1 MTDKI
6 EELGRIYEEL
16 DEIGKEKMV
25 SILEERLEK
34 GEDSQLDEDIYD

>member
-6 EELGRIYEEL
+6 EELGQIYEEL

-25 SILEERLEK
+25 SILEERLERDE
-34 GEDSQLDEDIYD
+34 GGQLDEAVSD